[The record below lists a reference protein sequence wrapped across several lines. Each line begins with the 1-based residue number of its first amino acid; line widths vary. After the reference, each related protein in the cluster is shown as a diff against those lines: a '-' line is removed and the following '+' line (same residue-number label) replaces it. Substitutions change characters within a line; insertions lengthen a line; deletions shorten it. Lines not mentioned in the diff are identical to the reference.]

1 MDDVD
6 VTESCKP
13 SASHFIQT
21 RIFTKMDQIVLE
33 NDQIRDQREVGPSF
47 LLESGGLEFNIVFRQ
62 ITAICTS
69 ALVS

>member
-6 VTESCKP
+6 VIESCKP
-13 SASHFIQT
+13 SARHFIQT
-21 RIFTKMDQIVLE
+21 RIFTKTDQIVLE
-33 NDQIRDQREVGPSF
+33 NNQIRDQREVGPSF
-47 LLESGGLEFNIVFRQ
+47 LESRGLEFDIVFRE